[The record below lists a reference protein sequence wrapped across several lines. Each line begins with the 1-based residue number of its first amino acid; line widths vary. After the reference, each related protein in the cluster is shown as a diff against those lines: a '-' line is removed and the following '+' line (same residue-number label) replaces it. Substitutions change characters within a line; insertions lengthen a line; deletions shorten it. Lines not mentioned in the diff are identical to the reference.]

1 MRTASLRKS
10 CVPLSLRRLQMPAR
24 AQIMAAM
31 YTAQRPS
38 RCETLPLRGIDYH
51 VRRWGPDSADSALPP
66 LVLAHG
72 WMDVAASYQF
82 AVDAFSADFF
92 AGRTIIAAD
101 WRGFGLTRPK
111 APVDHYQ
118 FVDYLADLDLLLDH
132 YAPGQAVDLVGHSMG
147 GNVAMLYAGARPARI
162 RRLVNLE
169 GFGLAPTAASEAP
182 ARYAKW
188 LDETRALAR
197 GELDLKSY
205 DSLEGVAQRLRKTNR
220 RLGADKALW
229 LAQHWAAADAQGRWH
244 ILGDAAHKVVSPHLF
259 RVEELLAVYAAIT
272 APTLAVEASDDSLAQ
287 WNQGR
292 YTLAQYYARL
302 GQVRDCRTARV
313 DDAGHMLHHDQPEA
327 VARLIEDFLTKP
339 VPAAGPAQA

>member
-1 MRTASLRKS
+1 MAS
-10 CVPLSLRRLQMPAR
+10 
-24 AQIMAAM
+24 M
-31 YTAQRPS
+31 YTVQRPS
-38 RCETLPLRGIDYH
+38 RSETLPLRGIDYH
-51 VRRWGPDSADSALPP
+51 VRVWAPAQSDAQLAP

-82 AVDAFSADFF
+82 VVDAFSAGFL
-92 AGRTIIAAD
+92 AGRTVIAPD

-118 FVDYLADLDLLLDH
+118 FVDYLGDLDRIVDH
-132 YAPGQAVDLVGHSMG
+132 YAPGRPVDLVGHSMG

-169 GFGLAPTAASEAP
+169 GFGLAPTTAAEAP
-182 ARYAKW
+182 ARYARW
-188 LDETRALAR
+188 LDELQALER
-197 GELDLKSY
+197 GELALKHY

-229 LAQHWAAADAQGRWH
+229 LAQHWAAADASGRWH

-259 RVEELLAVYAAIT
+259 RVEEVLALYAAIT
-272 APTLAVEASDDSLAQ
+272 APTLAVEAADDSLAQ

-292 YTLAQYYARL
+292 YTLDEYHTRL
-302 GQVRDCRTARV
+302 RQVRDCRTQRV
-313 DDAGHMLHHDQPEA
+313 EDAGHMLHHDQPCA
-327 VARLIEDFLTKP
+327 VAQLIEDFLR
-339 VPAAGPAQA
+339 